1 VISRRV
7 RSLIA
12 ASAVIA
18 AFGASI
24 SAVSAKPSL
33 IEPKLTFLPGKSSV
47 PEVALTLDAC
57 GGKADSRILSGL
69 VENHIPATI
78 FVTAKWLAR
87 NPAAVAILKAH
98 PELFEIENHGARHL
112 AAIDRPMRVYGVKA
126 AGSAASVTS
135 EVEDGSKAI
144 IAVTGHVPH
153 WFRGAT
159 AKYTPSSLALIGA
172 LHERIAG
179 YSIAADGGALLGEK
193 ATARRIANARDGD
206 VILAHVNQPKRPA
219 GAGVV
224 EGMLELKAKGFRF
237 VTLSEAMPTGHH
249 GH

>member
-1 VISRRV
+1 MIFSRLATAV
-7 RSLIA
+7 AFVA
-12 ASAVIA
+12 AVVAMVPPA
-18 AFGASI
+18 
-24 SAVSAKPSL
+24 SAKPSL
-33 IEPKLTFLPGKSSV
+33 IEPRLTFARGQSAS

-57 GGKADSRILSGL
+57 GGKADSRILAGL
-69 VENHIPATI
+69 VANHIPATI
-78 FVTAKWLAR
+78 FVTAKWLSR

-112 AAIDRPMRVYGVKA
+112 AAIDRPMRVYGIKA

-144 IAVTGHVPH
+144 IAATGHAPH

-159 AKYTPSSLALIGA
+159 AKYTPSSVALIGT

-179 YSIAADGGALLGEK
+179 YSIAADAGALLGEK

-249 GH
+249 AH

>member
-1 VISRRV
+1 MRFIRLRK
-7 RSLIA
+7 LILAGAVLATSA
-12 ASAVIA
+12 A
-18 AFGASI
+18 
-24 SAVSAKPSL
+24 AVSAAQPAL
-33 IEPKLTFLPGKSSV
+33 IEPKLRFVHPGLAT

-57 GGKADSRILSGL
+57 GGQADSRILRGL
-69 VENHIPATI
+69 VDNRIPATI
-78 FVTAKWLAR
+78 FVTAKWLSR
-87 NPAAVAILKAH
+87 NPEGVALLKAH
-98 PELFEIENHGARHL
+98 PDLFEIENHGARHL
-112 AAIDRPMRVYGVKA
+112 AAIDAPIRVFGVKA
-126 AGSAASVTS
+126 AGSVASVTK
-135 EVEDGSKAI
+135 EVEEGRKAI
-144 IAVTGHVPH
+144 IAMTGRTPR

-159 AKYTPSSLALIGA
+159 AKYTSSSAALITA

-224 EGMLELKAKGFRF
+224 EGILALKAMGFRF
-237 VTLSEAMPTGHH
+237 VTLNQAMPTEHH

>member
-1 VISRRV
+1 MPK
-7 RSLIA
+7 A
-12 ASAVIA
+12 
-18 AFGASI
+18 
-24 SAVSAKPSL
+24 SL
-33 IEPKLTFLPGKSSV
+33 IEPRLTFAHHGEIA

-57 GGKADSRILSGL
+57 GGKADSRILAGL

-87 NPAAVAILKAH
+87 NPAAVAILKSH

-112 AAIDRPMRVYGVKA
+112 AAIDEPMHVYGIKA
-126 AGSAASVTS
+126 AGSAASVAT

-144 IAVTGHVPH
+144 IAATGHAPH

-159 AKYTPSSLALIGA
+159 AKYTPSSVALIGT
-172 LHERIAG
+172 LHERVAG
-179 YSIAADGGALLGEK
+179 YSLAADAGALLGEK

-206 VILAHVNQPKRPA
+206 VILAHVNQPRRPA

-224 EGMLELKAKGFRF
+224 EGVLALKAKGFRF
-237 VTLSEAMPTGHH
+237 VTLSQAMPARHRGH
-249 GH
+249 